1 MAEVVQ
7 SKVQPIEFEDAEQVI
22 HAIHHGGVDA
32 FVVMKG
38 TDPQVVTLAG
48 AEEPYR
54 VLVQR
59 MNDGVLTVD
68 PDGYILFVND
78 RLSEL
83 TGFPTDDFID
93 RHVATLFAGEPPALV
108 PEASLEAILLRHDG
122 SHLPVK
128 VWAKLITLEDKAAT
142 LVTLTDLSIYR
153 RAEQLAAAERF
164 TRSILEQATNAIVV
178 LGPDGRIT
186 HASLMAEDL
195 AEQSPVGLAF
205 SQAFPLEANEAAEPL
220 LKRFSAKELDQ
231 ALATKPFHGVE
242 VKFRS
247 ERLSKRVFLLSAGPL
262 LDERKVSVGSI
273 VTLTEIT
280 ERKRVEEQQAT
291 IAAELNHRFKNML
304 SLVQSLAAQTV
315 RSSETLENFNDA
327 FSGRLQALASA
338 HDLLIQIH
346 TSGIG
351 LSELVNSILSPFRS
365 RDERIKAS
373 GSRIALPTDA
383 VVPLAMA
390 LHELTTNAVKY
401 GALSNASGHI
411 DIAWRLV
418 EQNGVSQLELTWQE
432 SGGPT
437 VKCRAAGFGTKLI
450 NRVLHD
456 LGAETEMKFDPQ
468 GVRCKVAFPLRLALP
483 SKAR

>member
-22 HAIHHGGVDA
+22 HAIHHGDVDA

-48 AEEPYR
+48 ADEPYR

-59 MNDGVLTVD
+59 MNEGVLTVGS
-68 PDGYILFVND
+68 DGCIIFVND

-83 TGFPTDDFID
+83 TGFPTDDLID
-93 RHVATLFAGEPPALV
+93 RHVATLFGGDPPRLV
-108 PEASLEAILLRHDG
+108 PDASLEASLLRCDD
-122 SHLPVK
+122 SQLPVK
-128 VWAKLITLEDKAAT
+128 VWTRSISIGDKSAT
-142 LVTLTDLSIYR
+142 LVTLTDLSVYR

-164 TRSILEQATNAIVV
+164 TRSILEQATNAIIV
-178 LGPDGRIT
+178 LAPDGSIT

-195 AEQSPVGLAF
+195 AEQPPVGRAF
-205 SQAFPLEANEAAEPL
+205 SQAFPIEAYNTADTLLE
-220 LKRFSAKELDQ
+220 RFSPKELDH

-242 VKFRS
+242 IKFRS
-247 ERLSKRVFLLSAGPL
+247 ERLSNRVFLLSAGPL
-262 LDERKVSVGSI
+262 LDEKKLSVGSI

-280 ERKRVEEQQAT
+280 ERKHAEEQQAT
-291 IAAELNHRFKNML
+291 IASELNHRFKNML

-338 HDLLIQIH
+338 HDLLTQ
-346 TSGIG
+346 TRPSGIG
-351 LSELVNSILSPFRS
+351 LSELVTNVLAPFRS

-373 GSRIALPTDA
+373 GSQIALPADA
-383 VVPLAMA
+383 VVLLAMA

-418 EQNGVSQLELTWQE
+418 EQNGSQVELTWQE

-437 VKCRAAGFGTKLI
+437 VKRRAAGFGTKLI
-450 NRVLHD
+450 NHALRD
-456 LGAETEMKFDPQ
+456 LGAETEIRFDPQ
-468 GVRCKVAFPLRLALP
+468 GLRCTVAFPLQRTSAP
-483 SKAR
+483 

>member
-1 MAEVVQ
+1 MTEVIQ
-7 SKVQPIEFEDAEQVI
+7 KNVQPIEFEDAEQVI
-22 HAIHHGGVDA
+22 HAIHHGDVDA
-32 FVVMKG
+32 FVVVKG
-38 TDPQVVTLAG
+38 GDPKVITLEG
-48 AEEPYR
+48 ADEPYR

-59 MNDGVLTVD
+59 MNEGVLTVGS
-68 PDGYILFVND
+68 DGYIIFVND

-83 TGFPTDDFID
+83 TGFPAEDLID

-108 PEASLEAILLRHDG
+108 PDASLEASLLRRDN
-122 SHLPVK
+122 SQLPVK
-128 VWAKLITLEDKAAT
+128 VWTRPISIGDKSAT
-142 LVTLTDLSIYR
+142 LVTLTDLSVYR

-164 TRSILEQATNAIVV
+164 ARSILEQATNAIIV
-178 LGPDGRIT
+178 LAPDGSIT

-195 AEQSPVGLAF
+195 AEQPPVGRTF
-205 SQAFPLEANEAAEPL
+205 SQAFPLETYNAADAL
-220 LKRFSAKELDQ
+220 LKRFSAKELDH

-247 ERLSKRVFLLSAGPL
+247 EGLSKRVFLLSAGPL
-262 LDERKVSVGSI
+262 LDEKRVSVGSI

-280 ERKRVEEQQAT
+280 ERKHAEEQQAT

-315 RSSETLENFNDA
+315 RSSETLEDFNDA
-327 FSGRLQALASA
+327 FEGRLQALASA
-338 HDLLIQIH
+338 HDLLMQTH
-346 TSGIG
+346 SRGIG
-351 LSELVNSILSPFRS
+351 LSELATSILTPFRS

-373 GSRIALPTDA
+373 GSQIVLPADA
-383 VVPLAMA
+383 VVLLAMA

-418 EQNGVSQLELTWQE
+418 EQNGSQVELTWQE

-437 VKCRAAGFGTKLI
+437 VKRRAAGFGTKLI
-450 NRVLHD
+450 DRVLRD
-456 LGAETEMKFDPQ
+456 LGAETEIKFDPQ
-468 GVRCKVAFPLRLALP
+468 GVRCTVVFPLQRTSA
-483 SKAR
+483 A

>member
-7 SKVQPIEFEDAEQVI
+7 SNVQPIEFEDAEQII
-22 HAIHHGGVDA
+22 HAIHHGDVDA

-48 AEEPYR
+48 ADEPYR

-59 MNDGVLTVD
+59 MNEGVLTVGS
-68 PDGYILFVND
+68 DGYIIFVND

-83 TGFPTDDFID
+83 TGFPADDLID

-108 PEASLEAILLRHDG
+108 LGASLEASLLRRDD
-122 SHLPVK
+122 SQLPVK
-128 VWAKLITLEDKAAT
+128 VWTRSISIGEKSAT
-142 LVTLTDLSIYR
+142 LVTLTDLSVYR

-164 TRSILEQATNAIVV
+164 ARSILEQATNAIIV
-178 LGPDGRIT
+178 LDPDGRIT
-186 HASLMAEDL
+186 HASWMAEDL
-195 AEQSPVGLAF
+195 AEQSPIGRAF
-205 SQAFPLEANEAAEPL
+205 SQAFPLEAHNTADTL
-220 LKRFSAKELDQ
+220 LERFSAKELDH

-242 VKFRS
+242 IRFRS

-262 LDERKVSVGSI
+262 LDEKKVSVGSI
-273 VTLTEIT
+273 VTLTDIT
-280 ERKRVEEQQAT
+280 ERKHAEEQQAT

-338 HDLLIQIH
+338 HDLLTQTH
-346 TSGIG
+346 SRGIG
-351 LSELVNSILSPFRS
+351 LSELTTSILAPFRS

-373 GSRIALPTDA
+373 GAHIVLPVDA

-418 EQNGVSQLELTWQE
+418 EQNGSQVELTWQE

-437 VKCRAAGFGTKLI
+437 VKRRAAGFGTKLI
-450 NRVLHD
+450 TRVLGD
-456 LGAETEMKFDPQ
+456 LGAEPDIKFDPQ
-468 GVRCKVAFPLRLALP
+468 GLRCTIAFALQRNSAP
-483 SKAR
+483 

>member
-1 MAEVVQ
+1 MAEAP
-7 SKVQPIEFEDAEQVI
+7 SKLQPIEFDDAEQVI
-22 HAIHHGGVDA
+22 HAIHHGDVDA
-32 FVVMKG
+32 FVVVKG
-38 TDPQVVTLAG
+38 GDPQVITLAG
-48 AEEPYR
+48 ADEPYR

-59 MNDGVLTVD
+59 MNEGVLTVGS
-68 PDGYILFVND
+68 DGYIIFVND

-83 TGFPTDDFID
+83 TGFPAEDLID
-93 RHVATLFAGEPPALV
+93 RHVATLFADEPPALV
-108 PEASLEAILLRHDG
+108 PDASLEASLLRRDN
-122 SHLPVK
+122 SQLPVK
-128 VWAKLITLEDKAAT
+128 VWTRPISIGDKSAT
-142 LVTLTDLSIYR
+142 LVTLTDLSVYR

-164 TRSILEQATNAIVV
+164 TRSILEQATSAIVV
-178 LGPDGRIT
+178 LAPDGSIT

-195 AEQSPVGLAF
+195 AEQPPVGRAF
-205 SQAFPLEANEAAEPL
+205 SQAFALEAYNTADAL
-220 LKRFSAKELDQ
+220 SQRFSAKELDH

-242 VKFRS
+242 IKFRS

-262 LDERKVSVGSI
+262 LDEKKVSVGSI

-280 ERKRVEEQQAT
+280 ERKHAEEQQAT

-315 RSSETLENFNDA
+315 RSSENLENFNDA

-338 HDLLIQIH
+338 HDLLTQTH
-346 TSGIG
+346 SRGIG
-351 LSELVNSILSPFRS
+351 LSELATGILAPFRS

-373 GSRIALPTDA
+373 GSQIVLPRDA

-418 EQNGVSQLELTWQE
+418 EQNGSQVELTWQE
-432 SGGPT
+432 SGGPA
-437 VKCRAAGFGTKLI
+437 VKRRAAGFGTKLI

-456 LGAETEMKFDPQ
+456 LGAETEIKFDPQ
-468 GVRCKVAFPLRLALP
+468 GLRCTVVFPLQRTSAP
-483 SKAR
+483 

>member
-1 MAEVVQ
+1 MAEVP
-7 SKVQPIEFEDAEQVI
+7 SKLQPIEFDDAEQVI
-22 HAIHHGGVDA
+22 HAIHHGDVDA
-32 FVVMKG
+32 FVVVKG
-38 TDPQVVTLAG
+38 GDPQVITLAG
-48 AEEPYR
+48 ADEPYR

-59 MNDGVLTVD
+59 MNEGVLTVD
-68 PDGYILFVND
+68 SDGYIIFVND

-83 TGFPTDDFID
+83 TGFPAEDLID
-93 RHVATLFAGEPPALV
+93 RHVATLFTGEPPALV
-108 PEASLEAILLRHDG
+108 PDASLEASLLRRDN
-122 SHLPVK
+122 SQLPIK
-128 VWAKLITLEDKAAT
+128 VWTRPISIGDKSAT
-142 LVTLTDLSIYR
+142 LVTLTDLSVYR

-178 LGPDGRIT
+178 LAPDGSIT

-195 AEQSPVGLAF
+195 AEQPPVGRAF
-205 SQAFPLEANEAAEPL
+205 SQAFPLEAYNTTDAL
-220 LKRFSAKELDQ
+220 LQRFSAKELDH

-242 VKFRS
+242 IKFRS

-262 LDERKVSVGSI
+262 LDEKKVSVGSI
-273 VTLTEIT
+273 VTLTEIS
-280 ERKRVEEQQAT
+280 ERKRAEEQQAT

-315 RSSETLENFNDA
+315 RSSETLETFNDA
-327 FSGRLQALASA
+327 FSGRLQAMASA
-338 HDLLIQIH
+338 HDLLTQTH
-346 TSGIG
+346 SRGIG
-351 LSELVNSILSPFRS
+351 LSELATSIFAPFRS

-373 GSRIALPTDA
+373 GSQIVLPADA

-418 EQNGVSQLELTWQE
+418 EQNGSQVELTWQE
-432 SGGPT
+432 SGGPA
-437 VKCRAAGFGTKLI
+437 VKRRAAGFGTKLI

-468 GVRCKVAFPLRLALP
+468 GVRCRVAFPLRRTSAL
-483 SKAR
+483 

>member
-7 SKVQPIEFEDAEQVI
+7 SNVQPIEFEDADQVI
-22 HAIHHGGVDA
+22 RAIHHGDVDA

-48 AEEPYR
+48 VDEPYR

-59 MNDGVLTVD
+59 MNEGVLTVD

-83 TGFPTDDFID
+83 TGFPTDDLID
-93 RHVATLFAGEPPALV
+93 RHVATLFAGDPPALV
-108 PEASLEAILLRHDG
+108 PEASLEAILLRRDD

-128 VWAKLITLEDKAAT
+128 VWARPITLEEKAAT

-164 TRSILEQATNAIVV
+164 TRSILEQATNAIIV
-178 LGPDGRIT
+178 LAPDGSIT
-186 HASLMAEDL
+186 HASWMAEDL
-195 AEQSPVGLAF
+195 AEQSPIGRAF
-205 SQAFPLEANEAAEPL
+205 SQAFPLEAYNTADTL
-220 LKRFSAKELDQ
+220 LERFSAKELDH

-262 LDERKVSVGSI
+262 LDEKKMSVGSI

-280 ERKRVEEQQAT
+280 ERKHAEEQQAT

-338 HDLLIQIH
+338 HDLLTQ
-346 TSGIG
+346 TRPSGIG
-351 LSELVNSILSPFRS
+351 LSELVTSILAPFRS

-373 GSRIALPTDA
+373 GSQIALPADA
-383 VVPLAMA
+383 VILLAMA

-401 GALSNASGHI
+401 GALSNATGHV

-418 EQNGVSQLELTWQE
+418 EQNRSHVELTWQE

-437 VKCRAAGFGTKLI
+437 VRRRAAGFGTKLI
-450 NRVLHD
+450 DRVLRD
-456 LGAETEMKFDPQ
+456 LGAKTEIKFDPQ
-468 GVRCKVAFPLRLALP
+468 GLRCTVAFPLQRTSGP
-483 SKAR
+483 

>member
-7 SKVQPIEFEDAEQVI
+7 SNVQPIEFEDADQVI
-22 HAIHHGGVDA
+22 RAIHHGDVDA

-48 AEEPYR
+48 VDEPYR

-59 MNDGVLTVD
+59 MNEGVLTVD

-83 TGFPTDDFID
+83 TGFPTDDLID
-93 RHVATLFAGEPPALV
+93 RHVATLFAGDPPALV
-108 PEASLEAILLRHDG
+108 PEASLEAILLRRDD
-122 SHLPVK
+122 SVLPVK
-128 VWAKLITLEDKAAT
+128 VWARPITLEEKAAT

-164 TRSILEQATNAIVV
+164 TRSILEQATNAIIV
-178 LGPDGRIT
+178 LAPDGSIT
-186 HASLMAEDL
+186 HASWMAEDL
-195 AEQSPVGLAF
+195 AEQSPIGRAF
-205 SQAFPLEANEAAEPL
+205 SQAFPLEAYNTADTL
-220 LKRFSAKELDQ
+220 LERFSAKELDH

-262 LDERKVSVGSI
+262 LDEKKMSVGSI

-280 ERKRVEEQQAT
+280 ERKHAEEQQAT

-338 HDLLIQIH
+338 HDLLTQ
-346 TSGIG
+346 TRPSGIG
-351 LSELVNSILSPFRS
+351 LSELVTSILAPFRS

-373 GSRIALPTDA
+373 GSQIALPADA
-383 VVPLAMA
+383 VILLAMA

-401 GALSNASGHI
+401 GALSNATGHV

-418 EQNGVSQLELTWQE
+418 EQNRSHVELTWQE

-437 VKCRAAGFGTKLI
+437 VRRRAAGFGTKLI
-450 NRVLHD
+450 DRVLRD
-456 LGAETEMKFDPQ
+456 LGAKTEIKFDPQ
-468 GVRCKVAFPLRLALP
+468 GLRCTVAFPLQRTSGP
-483 SKAR
+483 

>member
-22 HAIHHGGVDA
+22 HAIHHGDVDA

-48 AEEPYR
+48 ADEPYR

-59 MNDGVLTVD
+59 MNEGVLTVGS
-68 PDGYILFVND
+68 DGCIIFGND

-83 TGFPTDDFID
+83 TGFPTDDLID
-93 RHVATLFAGEPPALV
+93 RHVATLFGGDPPRLV
-108 PEASLEAILLRHDG
+108 PDASLEASLLRCDD
-122 SHLPVK
+122 SQLPVK
-128 VWAKLITLEDKAAT
+128 VWTRPISIGDKSAT
-142 LVTLTDLSIYR
+142 LVTLTDLSVYR

-164 TRSILEQATNAIVV
+164 TRSILEQATNAIIV
-178 LGPDGRIT
+178 LAPDGSIT

-195 AEQSPVGLAF
+195 AEQPPVGRAF
-205 SQAFPLEANEAAEPL
+205 SQAFPIEAYNTADTLLE
-220 LKRFSAKELDQ
+220 RFSPKELDH

-242 VKFRS
+242 IKFRS
-247 ERLSKRVFLLSAGPL
+247 ERLSNRVFLLSAGPL
-262 LDERKVSVGSI
+262 LDEKKLSVGSI

-280 ERKRVEEQQAT
+280 ERKHAEEQQAT
-291 IAAELNHRFKNML
+291 IASELNHRFKNML

-338 HDLLIQIH
+338 HDLLTQ
-346 TSGIG
+346 TRPSGIG
-351 LSELVNSILSPFRS
+351 LSELVTNVLAPFRS

-373 GSRIALPTDA
+373 GSQIALPADA
-383 VVPLAMA
+383 VVLLAMA

-418 EQNGVSQLELTWQE
+418 EQNGSQVELTWQE

-437 VKCRAAGFGTKLI
+437 VKRRAAGFGTKLI
-450 NRVLHD
+450 NHALRD
-456 LGAETEMKFDPQ
+456 LGAETEIRFDPQ
-468 GVRCKVAFPLRLALP
+468 GLRCTVAFPLQRTSAP
-483 SKAR
+483 

>member
-7 SKVQPIEFEDAEQVI
+7 SNVQPIEVEDAEQVI
-22 HAIHHGGVDA
+22 HAIHHGDVDA

-48 AEEPYR
+48 ADEPYR

-59 MNDGVLTVD
+59 MNEGVLTVD

-83 TGFPTDDFID
+83 TGFPTDDLID

-108 PEASLEAILLRHDG
+108 PDASLEAILLRRDD

-128 VWAKLITLEDKAAT
+128 LWARPITLEEKAAT

-164 TRSILEQATNAIVV
+164 ARSILEQATNAIIV
-178 LGPDGRIT
+178 LAPDGSIT

-195 AEQSPVGLAF
+195 AEQAPVGRAF
-205 SQAFPLEANEAAEPL
+205 SEAFPLEAHNSADPA
-220 LKRFSAKELDQ
+220 LKRFSAKDLDH

-262 LDERKVSVGSI
+262 LDEKKVSVGSI
-273 VTLTEIT
+273 VTLTDIT
-280 ERKRVEEQQAT
+280 ERKHAEEQQAT

-338 HDLLIQIH
+338 HDLLMQ
-346 TSGIG
+346 TRPSGIG
-351 LSELVNSILSPFRS
+351 LSELVTSILAPFRS

-373 GSRIALPTDA
+373 GSQIALPADA
-383 VVPLAMA
+383 VVLLAMA

-411 DIAWRLV
+411 DINWRLV
-418 EQNGVSQLELTWQE
+418 ERNESQVELTWQE

-437 VKCRAAGFGTKLI
+437 VRRRAAGFGTKLI
-450 NRVLHD
+450 DRVLRD
-456 LGAETEMKFDPQ
+456 LGAETEIKFDPQ
-468 GVRCKVAFPLRLALP
+468 GLRCTVAFPLQRTSAP
-483 SKAR
+483 

>member
-1 MAEVVQ
+1 MAEVP
-7 SKVQPIEFEDAEQVI
+7 SKLQPIEFDDAEQVI
-22 HAIHHGGVDA
+22 HAIHHGDVDA
-32 FVVMKG
+32 FVVVKG
-38 TDPQVVTLAG
+38 GDPQVITLAG
-48 AEEPYR
+48 ADEPYR

-59 MNDGVLTVD
+59 MNEGVLTVD
-68 PDGYILFVND
+68 SDGYIIFVND

-83 TGFPTDDFID
+83 TGFPAEDLID
-93 RHVATLFAGEPPALV
+93 RHVATLFTGEPPALV
-108 PEASLEAILLRHDG
+108 PDASLEASLLRRDN
-122 SHLPVK
+122 SQLPIK
-128 VWAKLITLEDKAAT
+128 VWTRPISIGDKSAT
-142 LVTLTDLSIYR
+142 LVTLTDLSVYR

-178 LGPDGRIT
+178 LAPDGSIT

-195 AEQSPVGLAF
+195 AEQPPVGRAF
-205 SQAFPLEANEAAEPL
+205 SQAFPLEAYNTTDAL
-220 LKRFSAKELDQ
+220 LQRFSAKELDH

-242 VKFRS
+242 IKFRS

-262 LDERKVSVGSI
+262 LDEKKVSVGSI

-280 ERKRVEEQQAT
+280 ERKRAEEQQAT

-315 RSSETLENFNDA
+315 RSSETLETFNDA
-327 FSGRLQALASA
+327 FSGRLQAMASA
-338 HDLLIQIH
+338 HDLLTQTH
-346 TSGIG
+346 SRGIG
-351 LSELVNSILSPFRS
+351 LSELATSIFAPFRS

-373 GSRIALPTDA
+373 GSQIVLPADA

-418 EQNGVSQLELTWQE
+418 EQNGSQVELTWQE
-432 SGGPT
+432 SGGPA
-437 VKCRAAGFGTKLI
+437 VKRRAAGFGTKLI

-468 GVRCKVAFPLRLALP
+468 GVRCRVAFPLRRTSAL
-483 SKAR
+483 

>member
-7 SKVQPIEFEDAEQVI
+7 SNLQPIEFEDAEQVI
-22 HAIHHGGVDA
+22 HAIHHGDVDA

-38 TDPQVVTLAG
+38 TDPQVVTLVG
-48 AEEPYR
+48 ADEPYR

-59 MNDGVLTVD
+59 MNEGVLTVGS
-68 PDGYILFVND
+68 DGYIIFVND

-83 TGFPTDDFID
+83 TGFPTDDLID

-108 PEASLEAILLRHDG
+108 PEASLEAILLRRDN

-128 VWAKLITLEDKAAT
+128 VWARPITLEEKAAT
-142 LVTLTDLSIYR
+142 LVTLTDLSIYH

-164 TRSILEQATNAIVV
+164 TRSILEQATNAIIV
-178 LGPDGRIT
+178 LAPDGRIT

-195 AEQSPVGLAF
+195 AEQPPVGRAF
-205 SQAFPLEANEAAEPL
+205 SQAFPLEAYNTADL
-220 LKRFSAKELDQ
+220 LQRFSAKELDH

-247 ERLSKRVFLLSAGPL
+247 ERLSQRVFLLSAGPL
-262 LDERKVSVGSI
+262 LDEKKESVGSI

-280 ERKRVEEQQAT
+280 ERKRAEEQQAT

-338 HDLLIQIH
+338 HDLLMQ
-346 TSGIG
+346 TRPSGIG
-351 LSELVNSILSPFRS
+351 LSELVTSILAPFRS
-365 RDERIKAS
+365 RDHRIKAS
-373 GSRIALPTDA
+373 GSQIALPADA
-383 VVPLAMA
+383 VVLLAMA

-418 EQNGVSQLELTWQE
+418 EQNGSQVELTWQE

-437 VKCRAAGFGTKLI
+437 VKRRAAGFGTKLI
-450 NRVLHD
+450 DRVLRD
-456 LGAETEMKFDPQ
+456 LGAETEIKYDPQ
-468 GVRCKVAFPLRLALP
+468 GLRCTVVFPLQRP
-483 SKAR
+483 SAP

>member
-7 SKVQPIEFEDAEQVI
+7 SNVQPIEVEDAEQVI
-22 HAIHHGGVDA
+22 HAIHHGDVDA

-48 AEEPYR
+48 ADEPYR

-59 MNDGVLTVD
+59 MNEGVLTVD

-83 TGFPTDDFID
+83 TGFPTDDLID

-108 PEASLEAILLRHDG
+108 PDASLEAILLRRDD

-128 VWAKLITLEDKAAT
+128 LWARPITLEEKAAT

-164 TRSILEQATNAIVV
+164 ARSILEQATNAIIV
-178 LGPDGRIT
+178 LAPDGSIT

-195 AEQSPVGLAF
+195 AEQAPVGRAF
-205 SQAFPLEANEAAEPL
+205 SEAFPLEAHNSADPA
-220 LKRFSAKELDQ
+220 LKRFSAKDLDH

-262 LDERKVSVGSI
+262 LDEKKVSVGSI
-273 VTLTEIT
+273 VTLTDIT
-280 ERKRVEEQQAT
+280 ERKHAEEQQAT

-338 HDLLIQIH
+338 HDLLMQ
-346 TSGIG
+346 TRPSGIG
-351 LSELVNSILSPFRS
+351 LSELVTSILAPFRS

-373 GSRIALPTDA
+373 GSQIALPADA
-383 VVPLAMA
+383 VVLLAMA

-411 DIAWRLV
+411 DINWRLV
-418 EQNGVSQLELTWQE
+418 EQNESQVELTWQE

-437 VKCRAAGFGTKLI
+437 VRRRAAGFGTKLI
-450 NRVLHD
+450 DRVLRD
-456 LGAETEMKFDPQ
+456 LGAETEIKFYPQ
-468 GVRCKVAFPLRLALP
+468 GLRCTVVFPLQRISAP
-483 SKAR
+483 

>member
-7 SKVQPIEFEDAEQVI
+7 SNVQPIAFDDAEQVI
-22 HAIHHGGVDA
+22 RAIHHGDVDA

-48 AEEPYR
+48 ADEPYR

-59 MNDGVLTVD
+59 MNEGVLTVD

-83 TGFPTDDFID
+83 TGFPTDDLID
-93 RHVATLFAGEPPALV
+93 RHVATLFAGDPPALV
-108 PEASLEAILLRHDG
+108 PEASLEAILLRRDD

-128 VWAKLITLEDKAAT
+128 VWARPITLEEKAAT
-142 LVTLTDLSIYR
+142 LITLTDLSIYR

-164 TRSILEQATNAIVV
+164 TRSILEQATNAIIV
-178 LGPDGRIT
+178 LAPDGSIT

-195 AEQSPVGLAF
+195 AEQAPVGRAF
-205 SQAFPLEANEAAEPL
+205 SQAFPLEAHNPADPA
-220 LKRFSAKELDQ
+220 LKRFSAKDLDQ

-262 LDERKVSVGSI
+262 LDEKKVSVGSI

-280 ERKRVEEQQAT
+280 ERKHAEEQQAT

-338 HDLLIQIH
+338 HDLLMQ
-346 TSGIG
+346 TRPSGIG
-351 LSELVNSILSPFRS
+351 LSELVTGILAPFRS

-373 GSRIALPTDA
+373 GSQIALPADA
-383 VVPLAMA
+383 VVLLAMA
-390 LHELTTNAVKY
+390 LHELTTNAIKH
-401 GALSNASGHI
+401 GALSTAAGHI

-418 EQNGVSQLELTWQE
+418 EQNGSQVELTWQE
-432 SGGPT
+432 SGSPT
-437 VKCRAAGFGTKLI
+437 VERRAAGFGTKLI
-450 NRVLHD
+450 NRVLRD
-456 LGAETEMKFDPQ
+456 LGAETEIKFDPQ
-468 GVRCKVAFPLRLALP
+468 GLRCTIVFPLQRTSA
-483 SKAR
+483 A

>member
-7 SKVQPIEFEDAEQVI
+7 SNVQPIEFEDAEQVI
-22 HAIHHGGVDA
+22 HAIHHGDVDA

-38 TDPQVVTLAG
+38 TNPQVVTLAG

-59 MNDGVLTVD
+59 MNEGVLTVGS
-68 PDGYILFVND
+68 DGYILFVND

-83 TGFPTDDFID
+83 TGFPADDLID
-93 RHVATLFAGEPPALV
+93 RHVATLFAGEPPPLV
-108 PEASLEAILLRHDG
+108 PNASLEASLLRRDD
-122 SHLPVK
+122 SQLPVK
-128 VWAKLITLEDKAAT
+128 VWTRPISIGENSAT
-142 LVTLTDLSIYR
+142 LVTLTDLSVYR

-164 TRSILEQATNAIVV
+164 TRSILEQATNAIIV
-178 LGPDGRIT
+178 LAPDGRIT
-186 HASLMAEDL
+186 HASWMAEEL
-195 AEQSPVGLAF
+195 AEQSPIGRVF
-205 SQAFPLEANEAAEPL
+205 SQAFPLEAYNTADTL
-220 LKRFSAKELDQ
+220 LERFSAKELDH

-242 VKFRS
+242 VRFRS

-262 LDERKVSVGSI
+262 VDENKVSVGSI

-280 ERKRVEEQQAT
+280 ERKHAEEQQAT

-315 RSSETLENFNDA
+315 RSSETLESFNDA

-338 HDLLIQIH
+338 HDLLTQTH
-346 TSGIG
+346 SRGIS
-351 LSELVNSILSPFRS
+351 LSELATSILAPFRS

-373 GSRIALPTDA
+373 GSHILLPVDA

-411 DIAWRLV
+411 DINWRLV
-418 EQNGVSQLELTWQE
+418 EQNGTQVELTWQE

-437 VKCRAAGFGTKLI
+437 VRRRAAGFGTKLI
-450 NRVLHD
+450 DRVLRD
-456 LGAETEMKFDPQ
+456 FGAETEIKFDSQ
-468 GVRCKVAFPLRLALP
+468 GLRCKVAFPLQRP
-483 SKAR
+483 SAPYRSR